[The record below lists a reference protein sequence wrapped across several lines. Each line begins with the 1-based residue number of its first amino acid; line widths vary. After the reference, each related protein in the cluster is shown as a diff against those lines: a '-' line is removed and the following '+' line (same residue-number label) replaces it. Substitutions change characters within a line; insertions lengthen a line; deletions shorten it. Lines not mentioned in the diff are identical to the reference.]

1 MNIEVKCSKCGEVM
15 ESRQS
20 GAWDWECPKCHQRA
34 LNSNGALIF
43 EQSEYEDEEKKSCT
57 HCL

>member
-1 MNIEVKCSKCGEVM
+1 M
-15 ESRQS
+15 EPRQS
-20 GAWDWECPKCHQRA
+20 GAWDYECPKCHQRA